1 MSEKRNSQQSLA
13 LRCAAVFAA
22 GILAVASRATAEVP
36 QQINHQGVVSVDGE
50 RFDGNGLFRFAI
62 VDPDTGINLWSNDG
76 SITDAVGGVPTDAVS
91 LPVTNGVYSVGL
103 GDTSLPNMTDQIA
116 PSVFAG
122 NNAVLRIWFDDG
134 ENGNQQLTPDHKLT
148 TVPYSARLPNVFV
161 NDSGNVGIGTTNPAG
176 HLHIV
181 DTTDGSAVVYIE
193 TTGAEPLT
201 GASLTFLRSGVAKK
215 SIGLDGINDLG
226 FFQRT
231 GSNDSA
237 ANRMFMKMKQANGDT
252 FFGGRVGIGGL
263 PPGGKLHVSSDPAF
277 PQITFDDQ
285 ATRTWGI
292 GVSATQFVIIDV
304 NTGATHFGI
313 DTSGV
318 VSGTHG
324 VYHPPSDG
332 RLKKDV
338 VTIPNALAR
347 VLRLRGINF
356 KWKDSHIKGDSL
368 RIGMIA
374 QEVEKVF
381 PESVHTAD
389 DGMKTK
395 AVEYPFLVAALV
407 EAIKELDGIVKQ
419 KDAELGAQRRRI
431 GTVESRLA
439 ALEARLQKVGQ
450 ADRRD

>member
-1 MSEKRNSQQSLA
+1 MSEKRNSLQSLA
-13 LRCAAVFAA
+13 LRCAAVFAT

-36 QQINHQGVVSVDGE
+36 QQINHQGVVSVNGE
-50 RFDGNGLFRFAI
+50 RFDGPGAFRFAI
-62 VDPDTGINLWSNDG
+62 IDPGDDNDPSEVLWSNDG
-76 SITDAVGGVPTDAVS
+76 SITGAIGGIPTAAVS
-91 LPVTNGVYSVGL
+91 LTVTNGVYSVSL
-103 GDTSLPNMTDQIA
+103 GDTNDRDMPNMTEVIA

-122 NNAVLRIWFDDG
+122 NNAVLRIWFNDG
-134 ENGNQQLTPDHKLT
+134 ENGNQQLAPDHKLT
-148 TVPYSARLPNVFV
+148 TLPYAFRLPNLTTGSSTRSIGVGVPFDLPAGNLNTHIWLKDV
-161 NDSGNVGIGTTNPAG
+161 DSSEIWGLKAGNDGRFHVQQKGVADHFTITPQGTVGIGRERAP
-176 HLHIV
+176 
-181 DTTDGSAVVYIE
+181 E
-193 TTGAEPLT
+193 
-201 GASLTFLRSGVAKK
+201 
-215 SIGLDGINDLG
+215 
-226 FFQRT
+226 
-231 GSNDSA
+231 
-237 ANRMFMKMKQANGDT
+237 
-252 FFGGRVGIGGL
+252 
-263 PPGGKLHVSSDPAF
+263 GKLHVSDPVS
-277 PQITFDDQ
+277 PQIVFDDQ

-304 NTGATHFGI
+304 NTGATHFKI